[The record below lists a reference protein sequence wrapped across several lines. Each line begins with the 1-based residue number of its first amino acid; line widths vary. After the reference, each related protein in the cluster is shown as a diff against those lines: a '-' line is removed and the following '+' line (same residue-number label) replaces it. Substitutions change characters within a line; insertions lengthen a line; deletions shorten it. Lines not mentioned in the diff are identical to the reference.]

1 MTSLQVR
8 IALLAV
14 FVIASI
20 LIFSFKMFWFSRYVY
35 SGSDH
40 TGVIYKYESTVASIE
55 QKNANLYLLNSNKGN
70 RMKNERRKSE
80 ALLFTNDILESE
92 VIPHPLSQPKH
103 CSKAHCKEYLTIL
116 ELSAMRTCLRETVQ
130 RTAGRH
136 LEVMVKE
143 NDCNFTDK
151 SNRKPVALAS
161 TEGSGNTWLRGL
173 LEKATGICTGFLYCD
188 YFMRKEG
195 FIGEMIK
202 SGSVLVVKTHTATPQ
217 WYGVKYK
224 HPNRDEPYYG
234 SAVFILRNPYASLI
248 AEWNRRATNEIIIKR
263 HLPHNESHTN
273 IIPKEYWGRS
283 SNN

>member
-1 MTSLQVR
+1 MTSLKVR
-8 IALLAV
+8 TALLAV

-20 LIFSFKMFWFSRYVY
+20 FIFSCQIFWFSRYVY
-35 SGSDH
+35 TGSDH
-40 TGVIYKYESTVASIE
+40 TGVIYKSESTVASIE
-55 QKNANLYLLNSNKGN
+55 QKNASLYLLNSSKGH
-70 RMKNERRKSE
+70 RMNTERRKSE
-80 ALLFTNDILESE
+80 AFLFANAIHESE
-92 VIPHPLSQPKH
+92 VKPDLLSKPKH
-103 CSKAHCKEYLTIL
+103 CSKDHCKEYLNML
-116 ELSAMRTCLRETVQ
+116 ELSAMRTCLRETVR
-130 RTAGRH
+130 RTAGRD

-143 NDCNFTDK
+143 NDCNFIDK

-217 WYGVKYK
+217 WYGVKYT
-224 HPNRDEPYYG
+224 HPKRDEPYYG

-248 AEWNRRATNEIIIKR
+248 AEWNRRATNDIIIKR

-283 SNN
+283 RQ